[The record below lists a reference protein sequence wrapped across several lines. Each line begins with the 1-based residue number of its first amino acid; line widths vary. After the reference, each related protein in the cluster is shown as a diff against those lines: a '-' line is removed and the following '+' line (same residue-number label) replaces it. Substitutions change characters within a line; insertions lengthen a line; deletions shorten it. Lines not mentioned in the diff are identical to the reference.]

1 MKSLTTI
8 LLVLALVI
16 HHTWGVFDGRNPG
29 TGPRP
34 GDQFPV
40 TGTLL
45 QCAGDEPGR
54 ALMVGLSVTNPGD
67 VFRPLTSPYGHNYYY
82 IAISLHIHACSHYTY
97 IHVFTFVRVKIIYI
111 AIA

>member
-1 MKSLTTI
+1 MQDSNSYIMKSPTTI
-8 LLVLALVI
+8 LLVLALII

-45 QCAGDEPGR
+45 QCAGDEPDQA
-54 ALMVGLSVTNPGD
+54 ALVGLSVTNPGD
-67 VFRPLTSPYGHNYYY
+67 VFRPQTSPYGHNNYYFYYY
-82 IAISLHIHACSHYTY
+82 HYNIIHM
-97 IHVFTFVRVKIIYI
+97 
-111 AIA
+111 

>member
-1 MKSLTTI
+1 MKSTTV
-8 LLVLALVI
+8 LLVIAVVI

-45 QCAGDEPGR
+45 QCAGEEPGQP
-54 ALMVGLSVTNPGD
+54 LIVGLNVTNPGD
-67 VFRPLTSPYGHNYYY
+67 VFRPLTSRYGHIYNNMHTPVYYLY
-82 IAISLHIHACSHYTY
+82 IVSSGI
-97 IHVFTFVRVKIIYI
+97 RN
-111 AIA
+111 

>member
-1 MKSLTTI
+1 MPIECIPAIQWLHTRFQRIMKSPTPI

-34 GDQFPV
+34 GNQFPV

-45 QCAGDEPGR
+45 QCAGEEQGQV
-54 ALMVGLSVTNPGD
+54 LLVGLNVTNPGD
-67 VFRPLTSPYGHNYYY
+67 VFRPLTSPYGHND
-82 IAISLHIHACSHYTY
+82 
-97 IHVFTFVRVKIIYI
+97 II
-111 AIA
+111 